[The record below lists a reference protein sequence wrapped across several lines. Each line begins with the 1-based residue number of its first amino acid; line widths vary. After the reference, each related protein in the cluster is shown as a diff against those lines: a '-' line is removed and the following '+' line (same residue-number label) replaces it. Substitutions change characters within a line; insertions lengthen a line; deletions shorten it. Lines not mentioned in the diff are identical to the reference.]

1 MTRFFER
8 VTYDAISDSN
18 RDFAVSVNAM
28 TETLNSSMVNFER
41 QLFYSNTVST
51 LFRKDGFTDAEKSYI
66 MRDLNSSLNAAD
78 FTEAIYVYNGYTD
91 TVYSTGPFFARKLED
106 VNAIPVRELSLT
118 VLLTSVFVPYTAMRM
133 VMKNTATTIITHSS
147 SMSCTRPHAKA
158 QCPGG
163 YHPR

>member
-51 LFRKDGFTDAEKSYI
+51 LFREGRLYRGREILHYAGFKQ
-66 MRDLNSSLNAAD
+66 
-78 FTEAIYVYNGYTD
+78 
-91 TVYSTGPFFARKLED
+91 
-106 VNAIPVRELSLT
+106 
-118 VLLTSVFVPYTAMRM
+118 LL
-133 VMKNTATTIITHSS
+133 K
-147 SMSCTRPHAKA
+147 C
-158 QCPGG
+158 G
-163 YHPR
+163 

>member
-1 MTRFFER
+1 MVSLLFSMTRFFER

-91 TVYSTGPFFARKLED
+91 TVYSTGPFLCPETGRCKRNPGAGT
-106 VNAIPVRELSLT
+106 SL
-118 VLLTSVFVPYTAMRM
+118 
-133 VMKNTATTIITHSS
+133 
-147 SMSCTRPHAKA
+147 
-158 QCPGG
+158 
-163 YHPR
+163 

>member
-1 MTRFFER
+1 MDQTSHFSLHVAVSGSGLPAKVKRQFRYILAGAFFLALMFSLLFSMTRFFER
-8 VTYDAISDSN
+8 ATYDAISDSN

-51 LFRKDGFTDAEKSYI
+51 LFRKEGFTDAEKSYI

-78 FTEAIYVYNGYTD
+78 FTEAIYVYNGYTN

-106 VNAIPVRELSLT
+106 VNASAAE
-118 VLLTSVFVPYTAMRM
+118 
-133 VMKNTATTIITHSS
+133 H
-147 SMSCTRPHAKA
+147 
-158 QCPGG
+158 
-163 YHPR
+163 